1 MQWLLLFT
9 CCHPKNARS
18 NQDCGSCSKRQENK
32 GWFSWLLAH
41 WGVFPLPVEYPDY
54 PEHFVLST
62 LFHFST
68 ACCKKPKADSSLV
81 CRSSCGEEAPKLEA
95 VAALGVKKWGWT
107 WNAPIDNLCST
118 AHLNSS
124 EFNPSIHSTRN
135 SWLHNTA
142 AGTTGW
148 SWHQPNILGW
158 NQDFSSSYW
167 DMGSL
172 KNQCQQGRADKDIF
186 SVQLKVHWKYTLH
199 WKHSLQLKVHW
210 KYHQKNTKFKNC
222 TWLTVKE
229 LSSRKPP

>member
-1 MQWLLLFT
+1 MQRLLLFT

-41 WGVFPLPVEYPDY
+41 WGLFPLPAEYPDY

-68 ACCKKPKADSSLV
+68 ACCKKPKADS
-81 CRSSCGEEAPKLEA
+81 RSSCGEKTTKLEA

-124 EFNPSIHSTRN
+124 EFNPSIP
-135 SWLHNTA
+135 
-142 AGTTGW
+142 
-148 SWHQPNILGW
+148 Q
-158 NQDFSSSYW
+158 
-167 DMGSL
+167 
-172 KNQCQQGRADKDIF
+172 
-186 SVQLKVHWKYTLH
+186 
-199 WKHSLQLKVHW
+199 
-210 KYHQKNTKFKNC
+210 HQKFLATQYSCRYHGMVLAPAKYFGLEPRFFLTLLRFGVTEESVPTRESRQRYFFC
-222 TWLTVKE
+222 TA
-229 LSSRKPP
+229 